1 MQNLGAT
8 CYVNSYLQVWYQN
21 EPFRRAV
28 YACALDPNKDITKQP
43 LYHLQ
48 VTFAALQEAQLKA
61 FSPIDLVKSLDIDA
75 TDQQDAQEWVLEGL
89 TTIRSLQ

>member
-21 EPFRRAV
+21 VPFRKAV
-28 YACALDPNKDITKQP
+28 FACALDPSKEPAQQP

-48 VTFAALQEAQLKA
+48 VTFAALQEAELKA
-61 FSPIDLVKSLDIDA
+61 FSPIDLVKSLDINT
-75 TDQQDAQEWVLEGL
+75 TDQQDAQE
-89 TTIRSLQ
+89 